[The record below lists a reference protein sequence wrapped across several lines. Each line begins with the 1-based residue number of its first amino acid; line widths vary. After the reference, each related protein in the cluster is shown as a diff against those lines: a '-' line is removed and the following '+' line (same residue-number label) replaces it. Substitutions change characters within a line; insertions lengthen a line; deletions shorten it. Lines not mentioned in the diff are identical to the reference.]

1 VSGIQVCSL
10 KINAPTNYYYHASV
24 AEYVNWPGLVGFIG
38 NRSLWL
44 DHACAV
50 RM

>member
-1 VSGIQVCSL
+1 MSGIQVCSL